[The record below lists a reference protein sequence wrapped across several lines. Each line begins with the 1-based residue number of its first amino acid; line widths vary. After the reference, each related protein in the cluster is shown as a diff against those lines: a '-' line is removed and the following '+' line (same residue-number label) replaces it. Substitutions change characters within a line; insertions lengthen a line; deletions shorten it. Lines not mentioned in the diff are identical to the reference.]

1 MMACVTTAS
10 RFSRLLYAGRTRLF
24 AAIFLSLKHYKYI
37 SLARCLVVRQHG
49 IDVQLNRQQKPSP
62 GHRVLVID
70 DDIDTAQSLF
80 FLLLDMGHDAAYATD
95 GNMALDMARKLQPEF
110 VLLDIGLPDL
120 DGGEVATRLRRTP
133 GCESTVI
140 IALTGLGDE
149 HRRRML
155 QAGCDAFYIKP
166 LEVNLIEGLL
176 KR

>member
-1 MMACVTTAS
+1 MSEDTSNEATSIMQSKPQA
-10 RFSRLLYAGRTRLF
+10 
-24 AAIFLSLKHYKYI
+24 
-37 SLARCLVVRQHG
+37 
-49 IDVQLNRQQKPSP
+49 KPSP

-80 FLLLDMGHDAAYATD
+80 LLLLDMGHDAAYATD
-95 GNMALDMARKLQPEF
+95 GKGALEMARKLQPEF
-110 VLLDIGLPDL
+110 VFLDIGLPDL
-120 DGGEVATRLRRTP
+120 DGGEVASSLRRTP
-133 GCESTVI
+133 GCENAVI

-149 HRRRML
+149 HRPRML

>member
-1 MMACVTTAS
+1 MTTGCY
-10 RFSRLLYAGRTRLF
+10 LCTWLG
-24 AAIFLSLKHYKYI
+24 AAVKATIK
-37 SLARCLVVRQHG
+37 R
-49 IDVQLNRQQKPSP
+49 VQLNPQNKPSS

-95 GNMALDMARKLQPEF
+95 GRGALQMARKLQPEF

-133 GCESTVI
+133 GCEDAVI

-149 HRRRML
+149 QRPRML
-155 QAGCDAFYIKP
+155 EAGCDAFYMKP